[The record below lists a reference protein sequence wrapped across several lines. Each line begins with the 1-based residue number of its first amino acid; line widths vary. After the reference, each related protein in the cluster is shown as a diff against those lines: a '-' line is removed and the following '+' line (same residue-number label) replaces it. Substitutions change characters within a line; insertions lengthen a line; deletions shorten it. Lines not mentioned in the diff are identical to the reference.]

1 MDLSKE
7 MENKMINAIH
17 LLSEINRRREENW
30 EISKSNYGALLDAHL
45 SATTCIGSLLLKMNL
60 RPGESNESISG
71 RLSLIASFIQ
81 GIDLCETTISEGLY
95 AQAAN
100 LLKQELETIAAIEEF
115 IIGNRKD
122 GKTPNVRFVN
132 WDMGRIYGELNKVAH
147 VSERKVLD
155 PLYQMECSC
164 SSNPVSILPVYKKE
178 ISRKLYALHVSFI
191 IQVAKHL
198 IDLYNELYNEKATA
212 TEYLML
218 VGAMKR
224 LEDEG
229 FLVGNQLKQS

>member
-1 MDLSKE
+1 M
-7 MENKMINAIH
+7 
-17 LLSEINRRREENW
+17 
-30 EISKSNYGALLDAHL
+30 
-45 SATTCIGSLLLKMNL
+45 
-60 RPGESNESISG
+60 
-71 RLSLIASFIQ
+71 SLIASFIQ

>member
-164 SSNPVSILPVYKKE
+164 SSNPVSILPVYKK
-178 ISRKLYALHVSFI
+178 KF
-191 IQVAKHL
+191 
-198 IDLYNELYNEKATA
+198 
-212 TEYLML
+212 
-218 VGAMKR
+218 
-224 LEDEG
+224 LENYMHYM
-229 FLVGNQLKQS
+229 FLLLSK

>member
-1 MDLSKE
+1 M
-7 MENKMINAIH
+7 
-17 LLSEINRRREENW
+17 
-30 EISKSNYGALLDAHL
+30 LDAHL